1 MTRQSFQ
8 QGYVSNPIHTRR
20 GIAFK
25 IRFRIRGKD
34 GRWEQKSETLY
45 GISGK
50 KAVRAVLSKRIQ
62 EASVQKPEVRDLS
75 FRDFVETYWKPYL
88 DRKQVKPSTRLS
100 YQSGLDRHIMPV
112 LGEQRLADIAP
123 LHIEELLRQKMGGSL
138 SPKTV
143 RNLLVLLQGIFALA
157 EDNDLIAR
165 SPVRNRHKPE
175 VRRQEKSI
183 WNRDQVRKIL
193 EAARPQYRALFV
205 CVGLTGVRLGE
216 LLAIQWKHVD
226 FENRVLRI
234 EQSLWRG
241 EVVPPKTEG
250 SVRSILFGETLAR
263 ILNKHLQGSSHI
275 GPNDFVF
282 CKSDSKPFNPDV
294 LRKDVL
300 YPVLDRLGIVR
311 TARASGFHTFRH
323 SAASL
328 INAETGNVKLAQKLL
343 GHSNFSTTAD
353 TYTHTYSEGERE
365 AAKALE
371 RAVFGESV
379 PSCSQ
384 NGEQEQGLGG

>member
-1 MTRQSFQ
+1 MP
-8 QGYVSNPIHTRR
+8 GPD
-20 GIAFK
+20 
-25 IRFRIRGKD
+25 GK
-34 GRWEQKSETLY
+34 WKHKSETLY
-45 GISGK
+45 DVSGK
-50 KAVRAVLSKRIQ
+50 KAARGVLANRIQ
-62 EASVQKPEVRDLS
+62 GASVQKPEVRDLS

-88 DRKQVKPSTRLS
+88 DRKRVKPSTRLS
-100 YQSGLDRHIMPV
+100 YQSSLGRHILPV
-112 LGEQRLADIAP
+112 LGELRLTDIAP
-123 LHIEELLRQKMGGSL
+123 LQIEELLRQKMGGTL

-143 RNLLVLLQGIFALA
+143 RNLLVIVQGIFGLA

-175 VRRQEKSI
+175 VQRQEKSI
-183 WNRDQVRKIL
+183 WTREQIRTIL
-193 EAARPQYRALFV
+193 EAAPRQYRSLFV

-216 LLAIQWKHVD
+216 LIALQWKHID

-250 SVRSILFGETLAR
+250 SVRSIPFGETLAKS
-263 ILNKHLQGSSHI
+263 LNTHLQGSTHI
-275 GPNDFVF
+275 GPDDLVF
-282 CKSDSKPFNPDV
+282 CKSDGKPFNPDV

-353 TYTHTYSEGERE
+353 TYTHTFAEEERE

-384 NGEQEQGLGG
+384 NGEREQDLGS